1 MCIRDSSRI
10 EERKLVRR
18 EVREAQRRKALAEEE
33 AEDAAE
39 MAVASQGQ
47 PNKSMMGRGFDDKSR
62 TSSPYKGS
70 IRKAMTEYGSGADTA
85 SQLTG
90 VTGKSPT
97 KGGLA
102 AILAPVDF
110 PSMAANFKEGK
121 KGGGSAQ
128 QAKDLNKLNRGATGT
143 SVKSVTGKSAT
154 GTMSRK
160 SGGPGTMSRKSNKEL
175 SYEDMTLLEL
185 ETKVD
190 EAQKEID
197 DAIKDFL

>member
-1 MCIRDSSRI
+1 
-10 EERKLVRR
+10 
-18 EVREAQRRKALAEEE
+18 
-33 AEDAAE
+33 
-39 MAVASQGQ
+39 
-47 PNKSMMGRGFDDKSR
+47 
-62 TSSPYKGS
+62 
-70 IRKAMTEYGSGADTA
+70 MTGY
-85 SQLTG
+85 
-90 VTGKSPT
+90 TGKSPT

-110 PSMAANFKEGK
+110 PSMVANFKEGK
-121 KGGGSAQ
+121 KGSSGT
-128 QAKDLNKLNRGATGT
+128 QAKDLAKMSRGATGT

-190 EAQKEID
+190 EAQKELD
-197 DAIKDFL
+197 DALKDFQAESNANPHQTASRT